1 MAMTQTKPATT
12 LPRKLLSEQLIAII
26 ENGSMSRY
34 RLSNEA
40 AVDASQLCRF
50 VQGKG
55 RLTTDSLDRI
65 VEALRLRL
73 VMDADE

>member
-1 MAMTQTKPATT
+1 MAKRRRKPK
-12 LPRKLLSEQLIAII
+12 PLSEQLIRII
-26 ENGSMSRY
+26 EGGPVTRY
-34 RLSNEA
+34 RLSKEA

-65 VEALRLRL
+65 GEILRLRL
-73 VMDADE
+73 VQDPE